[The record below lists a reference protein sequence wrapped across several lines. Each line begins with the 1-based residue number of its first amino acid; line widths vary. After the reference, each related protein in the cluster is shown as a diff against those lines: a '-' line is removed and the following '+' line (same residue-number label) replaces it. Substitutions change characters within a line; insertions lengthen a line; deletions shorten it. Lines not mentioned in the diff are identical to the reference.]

1 MADSSTTSFDALT
14 ELVTANPPRNV
25 HELRALLDNF
35 GALVNTDLPTVG
47 GFHEKV
53 VIREVDGVAVTAD
66 VVRPTG
72 PGPHPVLVYL
82 HGGGWV
88 CGSPATH
95 RKLAYRFAEAGYVVF
110 NVDYRMAPE
119 HPFPAPFDDCVHAIE
134 WVAQEAARFGGD
146 PQHLAVGGDSAGGNL
161 TAAAAAAL
169 ADKPGAPR
177 IAATL
182 LIYGIFDFAK
192 MGQDLAEHDPLYEIG
207 KSLLEMMV
215 GSYLGPEPRSRELL
229 ADPRVSPIRVAAK
242 LPPSYIVV
250 GTLDTLL
257 EQSEDLA
264 KALEKAGI
272 EHEHVAV
279 DAMPHGFAQ
288 MEFLPP
294 ARPSI
299 ARMVAFLD
307 KHLR

>member
-1 MADSSTTSFDALT
+1 M
-14 ELVTANPPRNV
+14 
-25 HELRALLDNF
+25 HELRALLDTF

-66 VVRPTG
+66 VVQPTG

-95 RKLAYRFAEAGYVVF
+95 RKLAYRCEEAGYLVF

-134 WVAQEAARFGGD
+134 WAAREAARFGGD
-146 PQHLAVGGDSAGGNL
+146 ASRIAVGGDSAGGNL
-161 TAAAAAAL
+161 TAAAA
-169 ADKPGAPR
+169 
-177 IAATL
+177 TL
-182 LIYGIFDFAK
+182 LIYGVFDFAK
-192 MGQDLAEHDPLYEIG
+192 MGRDLEEDDPLYEIG
-207 KSLLEMMV
+207 KSLVEMMV
-215 GSYLGPEPRSRELL
+215 GSYLGPEPRSRALL
-229 ADPRVSPIRVAAK
+229 ADPRVSPIHAAAK
-242 LPPSYIVV
+242 LPPSHIVV

-257 EQSEDLA
+257 EHAEDLA

-272 EHEHVAV
+272 EHEHFVV
-279 DAMPHGFAQ
+279 DAMPHGFVQ

>member
-53 VIREVDGVAVTAD
+53 VIHEVDGVAVTAD

-161 TAAAAAAL
+161 TAAATAASPQL
-169 ADKPGAPR
+169 AGPPIAPSS
-177 IAATL
+177 
-182 LIYGIFDFAK
+182 
-192 MGQDLAEHDPLYEIG
+192 P
-207 KSLLEMMV
+207 
-215 GSYLGPEPRSRELL
+215 PPRRW
-229 ADPRVSPIRVAAK
+229 
-242 LPPSYIVV
+242 
-250 GTLDTLL
+250 
-257 EQSEDLA
+257 
-264 KALEKAGI
+264 
-272 EHEHVAV
+272 
-279 DAMPHGFAQ
+279 
-288 MEFLPP
+288 
-294 ARPSI
+294 
-299 ARMVAFLD
+299 
-307 KHLR
+307 